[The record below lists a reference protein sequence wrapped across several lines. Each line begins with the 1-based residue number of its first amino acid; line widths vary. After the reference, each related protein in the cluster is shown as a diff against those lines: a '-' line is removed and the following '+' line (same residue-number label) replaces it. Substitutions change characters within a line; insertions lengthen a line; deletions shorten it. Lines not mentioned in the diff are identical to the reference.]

1 MPTPPAPRPDR
12 ALIVL
17 LFLLNVASAWTT
29 IHGARQVL
37 PTPLAEALGLGVQ
50 VVLFL
55 LLAGV
60 AGRYARTRRWVAVGV
75 FAVASVYTSFFAYYE
90 TLAGEA
96 ADAASA
102 DRAAQSHAAF
112 VAAVHAPVLAEAGQ
126 LEREADA
133 LQEMAEAEAGTGL
146 TTGQK
151 GYGPVAKQYAAEA
164 RDKRL
169 AAASL
174 RADLDRLAPAFETD
188 PTALAPEA
196 VYAAD
201 LAAWQQ
207 VPAAWKQDVP
217 APTRAA
223 YVDLDHEIALLAPFH
238 KVRSGEAAAVVALLL
253 ALLVDGLAVMLGT
266 AIHGRREAVV
276 VGAAGR
282 AARIVG
288 DTRDGF
294 AAVREAWSRPALPPS
309 LQRPPGPTPEEA
321 LEQLV
326 LPLQGRGSEFLGAFY
341 AAIHPETG
349 ALDYEALQAHP
360 EPTWRVA
367 ARMLADRL
375 RRPDIGW
382 VVVRDGWWAVPPARY
397 GALTAW
403 LSDQVREAVT
413 REAEAKAPPPALQL
427 VLPQAA

>member
-1 MPTPPAPRPDR
+1 MPDASRGRPDR
-12 ALIVL
+12 ALIAL

-29 IHGARQVL
+29 VMGARQVL
-37 PTPLAEALGLGVQ
+37 PWPLSDALGLGVQ

-60 AGRYARTRRWVAVGV
+60 AGRYAHTRRWIAVGV
-75 FAVASVYTSFFAYYE
+75 FAVASIYTSFFAYYD
-90 TLAGEA
+90 TLAGDA
-96 ADAASA
+96 AEAASA

-112 VAAVHAPVLAEAGQ
+112 VADVYAPVVAQAGQ
-126 LEREADA
+126 LERESEA
-133 LQEMAEAEAGTGL
+133 LYALAEQEAGAGV

-151 GYGPVAKQYAAEA
+151 GYGPQAREYAGQAREKQ
-164 RDKRL
+164 L
-169 AAASL
+169 AAAGL
-174 RADLDRLAPAFETD
+174 RADLDRLAPAFEVAAAEMT
-188 PTALAPEA
+188 PKA

-201 LAAWQQ
+201 LSAWQQ
-207 VPAAWKQDVP
+207 APSTWKADTP
-217 APTRAA
+217 APERAA

-238 KVRSGEAAAVVALLL
+238 KVKAGEAPALVALLL
-253 ALLVDGLAVMLGT
+253 ALLVDGLAVLLGT
-266 AIHGRREAVV
+266 AIRGREQPVV
-276 VGAAGR
+276 ATAAGQ

-294 AAVREAWSRPALPPS
+294 AAVKEAWSRPALPPG
-309 LQRPPGPTPEEA
+309 LQGPPRAAPEES

-326 LPLQGRGSEFLGAFY
+326 LPLEGQGSAFLGAFY
-341 AAIHPETG
+341 NAIHPETG

-360 EPTWRVA
+360 EPAFRVA

-397 GALTAW
+397 AALTAW
-403 LSDQVREAVT
+403 LTDQIRTAVQAES
-413 REAEAKAPPPALQL
+413 EAEAPGALAL

>member
-1 MPTPPAPRPDR
+1 MSQRPDARPDR

-37 PTPLAEALGLGVQ
+37 PSPLAESLGLGVQ

-60 AGRYARTRRWVAVGV
+60 AGRHAQTRRWLTVGV

-90 TLAGEA
+90 SLAGDATRA
-96 ADAASA
+96 ATE

-112 VAAVHAPVLAEAGQ
+112 VAEVHAPVLAQAGQ
-126 LEREADA
+126 LEREAET
-133 LQEMAEAEAGTGL
+133 LQAMAEDEAGTGL
-146 TTGQK
+146 TTGQR
-151 GYGPVAKQYAAEA
+151 GYGPVARQYAADA
-164 RDKRL
+164 RDQRL

-174 RADLDRLAPAFETD
+174 RADLDRLGPAFETD
-188 PTALAPEA
+188 PAAAGPDA

-207 VPAAWKQDVP
+207 VPAAWKRDVP
-217 APTRAA
+217 APARAN
-223 YVDLDHEIALLAPFH
+223 YIDLDHEIALLAPFH
-238 KVRSGEAAAVVALLL
+238 KVRTGEAAAVVALLL
-253 ALLVDGLAVMLGT
+253 ALLVDGLSVMLGT

-294 AAVREAWSRPALPPS
+294 AAVREAWHRPALPPS
-309 LQRPPGPTPEEA
+309 LQRPPGPTPEQA
-321 LEQLV
+321 LEPLV
-326 LPLQGRGSEFLGAFY
+326 LPLQGRGSEFLGTFY

-349 ALDYEALQAHP
+349 ALDYESLQAHP
-360 EPTWRVA
+360 EPTWRVG

-403 LSDQVREAVT
+403 LSDQVREAVAAES
-413 REAEAKAPPPALQL
+413 EAEAPPPALAL
-427 VLPQAA
+427 LLPRAA